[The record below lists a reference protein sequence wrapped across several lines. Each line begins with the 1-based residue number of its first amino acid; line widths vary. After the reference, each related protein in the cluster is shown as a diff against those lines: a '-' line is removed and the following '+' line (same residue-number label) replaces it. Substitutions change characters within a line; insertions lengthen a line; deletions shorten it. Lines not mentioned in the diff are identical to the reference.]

1 MSARLSGRIGGLL
14 LGVAVLAAAVAIWD
28 AWPRTEWAEF
38 YFPGVREIGST
49 ARDVWPDADFL
60 RAVAA
65 SLRRLAAGYV
75 LGAAAGI
82 ATGLAMGSSLRV
94 RNTLSP
100 TTEFLRAVPVIA
112 ALPIAIVLL
121 GDGDT
126 MRVAVIAFGVFFP
139 VLVATVDG
147 VRAVSPEIRDSAA
160 LFGLGNVERD
170 VRVYLPAAL
179 PTIFAGLRTALSIGL
194 VLVVISEFNGT
205 GDGLGVYIWN
215 QRFLSAIPQMYA
227 GILFLGLLG
236 YVLNR
241 LFLVL
246 EHRVL
251 AWHYGAIGERV
262 R

>member
-1 MSARLSGRIGGLL
+1 
-14 LGVAVLAAAVAIWD
+14 
-28 AWPRTEWAEF
+28 
-38 YFPGVREIGST
+38 
-49 ARDVWPDADFL
+49 
-60 RAVAA
+60 
-65 SLRRLAAGYV
+65 
-75 LGAAAGI
+75 
-82 ATGLAMGSSLRV
+82 
-94 RNTLSP
+94 
-100 TTEFLRAVPVIA
+100 
-112 ALPIAIVLL
+112 
-121 GDGDT
+121 
-126 MRVAVIAFGVFFP
+126 VFFP